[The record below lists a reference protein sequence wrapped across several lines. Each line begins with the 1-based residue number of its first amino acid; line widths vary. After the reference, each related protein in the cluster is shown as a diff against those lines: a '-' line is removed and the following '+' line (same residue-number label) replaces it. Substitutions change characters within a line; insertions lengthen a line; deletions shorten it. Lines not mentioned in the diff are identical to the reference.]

1 MGTTFVLVAG
11 VLAAAIG
18 GELFVRGAV
27 GLAAWAR
34 VPASIIAVTVAA
46 FATSSPE
53 LFVTVNA
60 ATDGAPEIG
69 FGDALGS
76 NVVNIALVLGLALLV
91 RPARVERDAVR
102 RDLPVA
108 LAVPALT
115 VVLALDG
122 SMSRLD
128 GGLLLATFFTWLGV
142 TARSAH
148 RARRDS
154 LDETDDA
161 LDETVD
167 AVLGERNRHRIL
179 AEMLGGLVLL
189 VVAGR
194 LIVIAAET
202 IGEALGL
209 DAFVVGATFVAIGTS
224 MPELATTI
232 AAGLRGHQEIGIGA
246 ILGSNIF
253 NGLWIVSVAALLSP
267 FDVALDEVLLS
278 LVVGALAL
286 VMLIPG
292 RRLFLARWRGAALL
306 AVYAGYLVVLL
317 AVRPGT

>member
-1 MGTTFVLVAG
+1 MGTAFVLVAG
-11 VLAAAIG
+11 VLAAAFG

-76 NVVNIALVLGLALLV
+76 NVVNVALVLGVALLV

-115 VVLALDG
+115 VVLVLDG

-128 GGLLLATFFTWLGV
+128 GLVLLATFLTWLGF
-142 TARSAH
+142 TARSARRS
-148 RARRDS
+148 RAAALEEVVEEAIGETRRPR
-154 LDETDDA
+154 
-161 LDETVD
+161 
-167 AVLGERNRHRIL
+167 VLV
-179 AEMLGGLVLL
+179 EMFAGLVLL
-189 VVAGR
+189 VLAGR

-202 IGEALGL
+202 IGEALEL
-209 DAFVVGATFVAIGTS
+209 DTFVVGATFVAIGTS
-224 MPELATTI
+224 MPELATTL
-232 AAGLRGHQEIGIGA
+232 AAGLRGHEEVGIGA

-267 FDVALDEVLLS
+267 FDVAVDEVLLS
-278 LVVGALAL
+278 LVVGAAAL
-286 VMLIPG
+286 VVLIPG
-292 RRLFLARWRGAALL
+292 SRLFLARWRGATLVAL
-306 AVYAGYLVVLL
+306 YGGYLAVLL
-317 AVRPGT
+317 ALRPGS